1 MKSSDLKVDTTH
13 KSISIAVLS
22 PKSKPYY
29 TKKQLSLG
37 LLIIQNASVSLLTR
51 LSRIPTKSSIATQ
64 SNIYS
69 PAVAVFTAE
78 LIKVTL
84 SLIMLTLEK
93 LEKGKG
99 KKEGNSINLMK
110 FGKTAKRAVWDLGVN
125 QKTEILK
132 LAIPAALYACQ
143 NTLLVSFGF
152 NFLRMYR
159 ASCVAN
165 DTLIL
170 FSTQLSQI

>member
-1 MKSSDLKVDTTH
+1 MKTTDLKVDTTH
-13 KSISIAVLS
+13 QVASISVRSSLH
-22 PKSKPYY
+22 KRYY

-51 LSRIPTKSSIATQ
+51 LSRIPTKTSLATSSH
-64 SNIYS
+64 IYS

-99 KKEGNSINLMK
+99 KKEGNSISPMK
-110 FGKTAKRAVWDLGVN
+110 FIKTAKRAVWDLGVN
-125 QKTEILK
+125 QKKEILK
-132 LAIPAALYACQ
+132 LSVPAVLYSIQ
-143 NTLLVSFGF
+143 NTLLVSIEF
-152 NFLRMYR
+152 NFPSSVSY
-159 ASCVAN
+159 
-165 DTLIL
+165 
-170 FSTQLSQI
+170 QLCR